1 MPPPTTLT
9 HVLVIG
15 AGAMGSQIA
24 LTAALAGYTTT
35 VQDLSPSQ
43 LDDAAAQLRERTDKM
58 VKSGKLAEEQA
69 RRAHDR
75 LEFSTD
81 LDAVAP
87 AADFV
92 IEAATERL
100 EIKKAIFAR
109 LGELAPPHAILATN
123 SSTIGSSAVAGA
135 SGRAGQVCN
144 LHFFN
149 PVLVMECV
157 EVVRHAGTSQATV
170 DTTVELARSL
180 GKTPVLINHEVPG
193 FVANRLMGAVQKEA
207 LALLAG
213 GVASMEDIDAT
224 ARMALRHPMGPFEL
238 MDLVGLDV
246 VDYIAQ
252 ATYAATGNPA
262 DAPDESVAALV
273 RAGKLGRKSGTGWY
287 SYSR

>member
-1 MPPPTTLT
+1 MHPRTPVTR
-9 HVLVIG
+9 VLVIG

-24 LTAALAGYTTT
+24 LTAALAGYPTT
-35 VQDLSPSQ
+35 VQDVSENQ
-43 LDDAAAQLRERTDKM
+43 LDDAAARLRDRTDKM
-58 VKSGKLAEEQA
+58 VASGKLAAEQA
-69 RRAHDR
+69 RQAHELLD
-75 LEFSTD
+75 FSTD

-100 EIKKAIFAR
+100 DVKEAIFDR
-109 LGELAPPHAILATN
+109 LGRLAPPHAILATN

-135 SGRAGQVCN
+135 SGRPGQVCN

-157 EVVRHAGTSQATV
+157 EVVRHAGTSQETV
-170 DTTVELARSL
+170 DTALAFARSL
-180 GKTPVLINHEVPG
+180 GKAPVLINREVPG

-224 ARMALRHPMGPFEL
+224 AKTALRHPMGPFEL

-252 ATYAATGNPA
+252 ATHAATGDPA
-262 DAPDESVAALV
+262 DAPDASVAALV
-273 RAGKLGRKSGTGWY
+273 RAGKLGRKSGAGWY
-287 SYSR
+287 SY